1 MDMLRA
7 TLQISSGAKMRKFVC
22 LALLLTFGAVGFCQ
36 TATQNQTVTK
46 SEITATTESTATLVF
61 YRPKRF
67 VGGGLTPSVFVNEE
81 DVARMD
87 NGRYFVLA
95 VKPGTIKLSS
105 SMKHDPTP
113 VETKAGKT
121 EFFEMVILTGN
132 WKGGGRLIPT
142 PANEA
147 REAIQKL
154 KALDKK
160 WAKSDQV
167 SFVVPNEATAETK

>member
-1 MDMLRA
+1 MKA
-7 TLQISSGAKMRKFVC
+7 FVC
-22 LALLLTFGAVGFCQ
+22 LALLLTLSAAGFAQAPVQ
-36 TATQNQTVTK
+36 TGQTVTK
-46 SEITATTESTATLVF
+46 TDVTANKDATATLVF

-67 VGGGLTPSVFVNEE
+67 YGSGLTPSVFVNGEE
-81 DVARMD
+81 VARMD

-113 VETKAGKT
+113 TEVTAGKVQY
-121 EFFEMVILTGN
+121 FEMAILTGT

-142 PANEA
+142 SAADAQEA
-147 REAIQKL
+147 LKKL
-154 KALDKK
+154 KPLDQK

-167 SFVVPNEATAETK
+167 SFVLPGEATADAK